1 MATPEVRR
9 FAIDAVTA
17 LRIVR
22 DDPEIGGRHPL
33 VGPSV
38 LRSHVLSMLHQET
51 RDGAVDEAVARA
63 QLETLAGLK
72 IRLLGDRVSRATAF
86 TIARRLDWPDTAPAE
101 YLAVASRRPMFW
113 SPVTTTSRRARRAS
127 CRSPTTTS
135 STRTEPPARLERAR
149 FERRYPLRRIG
160 CDVGVLA
167 SAGLLPG

>member
-51 RDGAVDEAVARA
+51 SDGAVDEAVARA

-101 YLAVASRRPMFW
+101 YLAVASLQAD
-113 SPVTTTSRRARRAS
+113 VLVAGDDHIA
-127 CRSPTTTS
+127 
-135 STRTEPPARLERAR
+135 AGAAGIV
-149 FERRYPLRRIG
+149 PLA
-160 CDVGVLA
+160 DYDELHQD
-167 SAGLLPG
+167 